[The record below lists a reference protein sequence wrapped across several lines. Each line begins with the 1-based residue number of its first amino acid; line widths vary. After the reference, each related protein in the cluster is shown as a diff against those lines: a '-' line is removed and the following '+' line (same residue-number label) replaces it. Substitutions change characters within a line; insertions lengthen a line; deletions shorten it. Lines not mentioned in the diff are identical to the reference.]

1 MNVLE
6 IWPYNL
12 CVCVCVCVG
21 GGAPTM
27 YNGWSTYGPAYHTFH
42 FRPQQL
48 VIKLIKVS

>member
-12 CVCVCVCVG
+12 CVCVRVG
-21 GGAPTM
+21 GRGGTTM

>member
-1 MNVLE
+1 MNLLE

-12 CVCVCVCVG
+12 CVWG
-21 GGAPTM
+21 GGGPTM